1 MKIIIITLL
10 LSSIFCFNQTNGTN
24 VTEANTTNVTVT
36 YYEEPV
42 YVVDEYYWTSDPV
55 EYVYVTELEP
65 AFDYISYTYEPYYDL
80 YYRRQDSKENPKK
93 EMKKE
98 DIEKQ
103 LKSLKKEIF
112 GNETA
117 STDKIRKEKKALN
130 PKWLLAQMKISKVL
144 FLEDEIKKKMKPT
157 EQKNAKV
164 NVTETK

>member
-1 MKIIIITLL
+1 
-10 LSSIFCFNQTNGTN
+10 
-24 VTEANTTNVTVT
+24 
-36 YYEEPV
+36 
-42 YVVDEYYWTSDPV
+42 
-55 EYVYVTELEP
+55 
-65 AFDYISYTYEPYYDL
+65 
-80 YYRRQDSKENPKK
+80 
-93 EMKKE
+93 MKKE

-164 NVTETK
+164 NMTETK